1 MPADHAG
8 PTASI
13 PSQRQIPDRNGG
25 HKGNW
30 SNAGCFLLYVH
41 VHSGFAAI
49 HALWMANCEKTMS
62 IQTLLLCVAVA
73 IVAGGMQCQPALC
86 PADKP
91 VINPLTGLCE
101 PAGGDDTIVPGGRT
115 FSPGPGTGG
124 LRTEPDTD
132 TSMGEDADPDAV
144 DLLIFGL
151 NGRWLEQDNG
161 RTSCIVHFASEMTS
175 TLIEQRVC
183 EHLDG
188 TNTISHT
195 FADLEGV
202 VNGDTITGRTIVCRY
217 GNSDPALNG
226 TDFSPM
232 MLTISPDGKT
242 LSGTYIVDTEVL
254 EFSLQRQTVG
264 HCQGGDELLQER
276 IDAGM
281 VRVRIPESFSTELG
295 HGGGGR

>member
-1 MPADHAG
+1 
-8 PTASI
+8 
-13 PSQRQIPDRNGG
+13 
-25 HKGNW
+25 
-30 SNAGCFLLYVH
+30 
-41 VHSGFAAI
+41 
-49 HALWMANCEKTMS
+49 
-62 IQTLLLCVAVA
+62 
-73 IVAGGMQCQPALC
+73 
-86 PADKP
+86 
-91 VINPLTGLCE
+91 
-101 PAGGDDTIVPGGRT
+101 
-115 FSPGPGTGG
+115 
-124 LRTEPDTD
+124 
-132 TSMGEDADPDAV
+132 MGEDADPDAV